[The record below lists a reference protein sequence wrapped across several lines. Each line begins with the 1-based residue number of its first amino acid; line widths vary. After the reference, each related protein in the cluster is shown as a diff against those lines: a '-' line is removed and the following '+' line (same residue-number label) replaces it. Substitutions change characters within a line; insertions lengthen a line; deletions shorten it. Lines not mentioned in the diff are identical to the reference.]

1 MTILVG
7 WPLQRAFA
15 CSSVYVGMT
24 RDFLGIFRADAK
36 RAACSLSFRCFFC
49 ARFSVSG
56 TSSCPETPIG
66 RRGFTMIGWPRC
78 ALRVQALARA
88 SLSSLSCARPVWP
101 SFNEGANLYQVQ
113 KILGHTDG
121 RMTQRYLKA
130 RPRRIAGPVAKA
142 A

>member
-49 ARFSVSG
+49 ARFSASG
-56 TSSCPETPIG
+56 TGCCPETPIV
-66 RRGFTMIGWPRC
+66 RRGFTVIGMAALC
-78 ALRVQALARA
+78 ASRAASSSRFAFLAFLRATRLALFSSVVFIDCTR
-88 SLSSLSCARPVWP
+88 SLIR
-101 SFNEGANLYQVQ
+101 
-113 KILGHTDG
+113 
-121 RMTQRYLKA
+121 
-130 RPRRIAGPVAKA
+130 
-142 A
+142 